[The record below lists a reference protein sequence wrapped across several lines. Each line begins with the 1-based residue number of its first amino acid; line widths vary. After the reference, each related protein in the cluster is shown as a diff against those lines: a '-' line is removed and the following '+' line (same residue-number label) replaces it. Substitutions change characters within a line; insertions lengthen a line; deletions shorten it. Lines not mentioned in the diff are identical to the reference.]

1 MKALQV
7 IREQGWQEFFKR
19 WKAGVD
25 SITPIQ
31 QTQSQIVFT
40 RVTLIGIS
48 LGFIV
53 SIMAWRNLWWV
64 AIVLGGAFGNT
75 YVGLVALNQK
85 KKLLEQ
91 FEVSN
96 KFMEVKNER

>member
-7 IREQGWQEFFKR
+7 IREQGWNEFFKR

-25 SITPIQ
+25 SITPLQ
-31 QTQSQIVFT
+31 QTNSQIVFT
-40 RVTLIGIS
+40 RITLLGIA

-53 SIMAWRNLWWV
+53 SIYAWRNLWWV

-75 YVGLVALNQK
+75 YVGLVALKQN
-85 KKLLEQ
+85 KKLLSE
-91 FEVSN
+91 FESDY
-96 KFMEVKNER
+96 KEVK